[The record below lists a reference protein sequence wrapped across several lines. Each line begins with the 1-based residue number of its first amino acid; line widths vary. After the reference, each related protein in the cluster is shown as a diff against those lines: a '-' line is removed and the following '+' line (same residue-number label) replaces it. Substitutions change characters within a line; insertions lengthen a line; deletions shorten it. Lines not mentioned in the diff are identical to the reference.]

1 MIKNLKP
8 LTVDKCLRKN
18 KCYDYHKGN
27 CQGCNIWNYLYD
39 SEALI
44 DCCNKHSEYVA
55 LFTMK
60 MHYELETNKSD
71 VVLGDENG

>member
-8 LTVDKCLRKN
+8 LTVDKCLHKN

-39 SEALI
+39 SNALI
-44 DCCNKHSEYVA
+44 EWCNKHGEDVA

-60 MHYELETNKSD
+60 MHYKLED
-71 VVLGDENG
+71 

>member
-8 LTVDKCLRKN
+8 LTVDKCSHKN

-27 CQGCNIWNYLYD
+27 CQGCNIWNYLYN

-44 DCCNKHSEYVA
+44 DWCNKHNEDIA

-60 MHYELETNKSD
+60 MHYELED
-71 VVLGDENG
+71 

>member
-44 DCCNKHSEYVA
+44 DWCNKHSEDVA

-60 MHYELETNKSD
+60 MHYELED
-71 VVLGDENG
+71 